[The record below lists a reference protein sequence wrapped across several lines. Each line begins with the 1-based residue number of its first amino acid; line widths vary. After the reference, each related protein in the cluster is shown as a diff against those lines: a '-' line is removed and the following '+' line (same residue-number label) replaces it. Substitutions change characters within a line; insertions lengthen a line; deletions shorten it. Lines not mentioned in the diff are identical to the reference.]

1 LTDAADYRLM
11 HALQSRFPGRCL
23 VIAWATL
30 LAACLLAGREM
41 LAQGGGS
48 VSSAATADRLKA
60 PGWWPTKRDTARE
73 EYVGAVACAECH
85 DSEVSTASKS
95 AMAHAATRAP
105 VADSL
110 QLVPLALQIGSYRY
124 QVSDDGG
131 KKILKI
137 SKGEASRSAPLLWA
151 FGMGRIAQTYV
162 YEENGDFYES
172 HLSFYTSI
180 QALDVTPGH
189 PRTEPPSL
197 VEGMGRRIPVEEK
210 LRCFGCHTTASTTKG
225 RLDTRTLFPGVTCEA
240 CHGPGSRHVAAMK
253 AGDIDLGLSAIVN
266 PAHLSASES
275 VEFCG
280 ACHRT
285 WQDVVSDGPVRSGT
299 LNVRFQ
305 PYRLENSKCW
315 KNGDAR
321 ITCVACHDPHQP
333 LVRDPASYDAK
344 CLQCHRAAGDGGA
357 TTAATSDGK
366 SAGKSETAAETTAAI
381 KKSDREGD
389 HGTACPIGVQLCVTC
404 HMPKFKNQVIHAT
417 FTDHWIR
424 IAAPGAPLPN

>member
-1 LTDAADYRLM
+1 LANAADYRLM
-11 HALQSRFPGRCL
+11 NVLQSRFSCGRCS
-23 VIAWATL
+23 VIAWVTL
-30 LAACLLAGREM
+30 LASCFLAGREM
-41 LAQGGGS
+41 LAQ
-48 VSSAATADRLKA
+48 SAAASIASTATADRLKA
-60 PGWWPTKRDTARE
+60 PGWWPTKRDTSRE
-73 EYVGAVACAECH
+73 EYVGAAVCAECH

-95 AMAHAATRAP
+95 AMARAATRA
-105 VADSL
+105 AEAESL
-110 QLVPLALQIGSYRY
+110 QQVPLALQIGSYRY
-124 QVSDDGG
+124 QISDDGG
-131 KKILKI
+131 KKVLKI

-162 YEENGDFYES
+162 YEQNGNFYES

-197 VEGMGRRIPVEEK
+197 AEGLGRRIPVEEK
-210 LRCFGCHTTASTTKG
+210 MRCFGCHTTASTTKG
-225 RLDTRTLFPGVTCEA
+225 RLDTRTLFPGVACEA
-240 CHGPGSRHVAAMK
+240 CHGPGALHVAAMK
-253 AGDIDLGLSAIVN
+253 SGDIDLALRSIVN
-266 PAHLSASES
+266 PAHLSASDS

-285 WQDVVSDGPVRSGT
+285 WQDVVSDGPVRIGA

-305 PYRLENSKCW
+305 PYRLENSRCW
-315 KNGDAR
+315 KKGDAR

-344 CLQCHRAAGDGGA
+344 CLQCHKPAGNRGETPDEKSTGKSIETAA
-357 TTAATSDGK
+357 TTAV
-366 SAGKSETAAETTAAI
+366 I
-381 KKSDREGD
+381 KKSEGVED
-389 HGTACPIGVQLCVTC
+389 HRTACPIGVQLCVTC
-404 HMPKFKNQVIHAT
+404 HMPRFKNQTIHAT